1 MTLMISSKTRVG
13 VGAGLLALLTFLVS
27 ACAQSAGPA
36 DAIESY
42 LRALLSGDENKVF
55 ATSCPDWEAQAAVD
69 FDAFTGVSGTF
80 DGLECSTSGTGD
92 GGTLVTCRGTLV
104 LNYNGEER
112 ERSLEGTTYLARK
125 IDGEWKMCGY
135 R

>member
-1 MTLMISSKTRVG
+1 MSLPKTHARVG
-13 VGAGLLALLTFLVS
+13 IGALALLTLLVS
-27 ACAQSAGPA
+27 ACAQSIGPA

-42 LRALLSGDENKVF
+42 LKALLSGDENKVF
-55 ATSCPDWEAQAAVD
+55 ATSCPEWEEQAAVD
-69 FDAFTGVSGTF
+69 FNAFTGVSGTF
-80 DGLECSTSGTGD
+80 DGLECSTSGTTGD
-92 GGTLVTCRGTLV
+92 ATLVTCQGTLV

-112 ERSLEGTTYLARK
+112 ERSLEGTTYLAQK